1 MKIFKN
7 QKKTNFSKLDKKVM
21 SSQEHVAFDFSSKI
35 VDFVVTRK
43 LALLVLCEEEFVAI
57 DLSLP
62 KWPTHRLPYL
72 SPIHSRNAF
81 FAVFSRLAKASS
93 DLIFAA

>member
-1 MKIFKN
+1 
-7 QKKTNFSKLDKKVM
+7 M

-35 VDFVVTRK
+35 VDFVVTQK

-72 SPIHSRNAF
+72 SPIHSRNA
-81 FAVFSRLAKASS
+81 SRSNSIKRYQSGIQA
-93 DLIFAA
+93 F